1 MAFTTDRLYSCQLE
15 KYCILGLLISLGG
28 TSVRFQRSRIT
39 VIALKKIELEKIMH
53 LLLTPML
60 AFDDTGVATT
70 GAVFIL
76 ILSVAALIR
85 SRMA

>member
-1 MAFTTDRLYSCQLE
+1 
-15 KYCILGLLISLGG
+15 
-28 TSVRFQRSRIT
+28 
-39 VIALKKIELEKIMH
+39 MH